1 VADDTALYRRLVSDA
16 LNGIPGIEVAGTS
29 FDGDDCLAMMDK
41 LKPDVITLDINMPKR
56 DGLSTLREIRKRN
69 PHTVVLMVSSA
80 NEGSEEQALEALRVG
95 AVDMILKPSGHDF
108 EQNRRSLEN
117 QLIAQM
123 EVIQSLIGQPESR
136 VYARESAEALQIEV
150 KPKIARTPRSSH
162 YNCLCIG
169 VSTGGPAALAT
180 IVPHL
185 PEDLAVPVFI
195 VQHMPPL
202 FTKSL
207 ADHLHQIS
215 KLPVAEASQGMKIA
229 PGRVYIAPGG
239 KQMKLHRSCGECEI
253 VISDDP
259 PVSGCKPSVDYLL
272 DSVASVYGA
281 SALTL
286 ILTGMGDDGLRGCR
300 KLFQL
305 GATVLAQS
313 AETCVVYGM
322 PRHIVENKLADE
334 VLPLDGIAAR
344 LNELL
349 KAKPWRA

>member
-1 VADDTALYRRLVSDA
+1 MTDDTALYRRMLSDA
-16 LNGIPGIEVAGTS
+16 LHGIPGIEVAGTS

-41 LKPDVITLDINMPKR
+41 LKPDVITLDINMPRR
-56 DGLSTLREIRKRN
+56 DGLSTLREIRKRS
-69 PHTVVLMVSSA
+69 PRTVVLMVSSA
-80 NEGSEEQALEALRVG
+80 TDESAEQTLEALRAG

-108 EQNRRSLEN
+108 ERNRRSLEE
-117 QLIAQM
+117 QLVAQM
-123 EVIQSLIGQPESR
+123 ETIQGLIDQQEARGLPRRQVENQPIRDASELSR
-136 VYARESAEALQIEV
+136 PARHGPYS
-150 KPKIARTPRSSH
+150 
-162 YNCLCIG
+162 CLSIG
-169 VSTGGPAALAT
+169 VSTGGPAALAA

-185 PEDLAVPVFI
+185 PQDLSVPVFI

-207 ADHLHQIS
+207 ADHLHHLS
-215 KLPVAEASQGMKIA
+215 KIPVVEATHGMKA
-229 PGRVYIAPGG
+229 EPGRAYLAPGG
-239 KQMKLHRSCGECEI
+239 KNMKLHRAAGACEI

-259 PVSGCKPSVDYLL
+259 QVSGCKPSVDYLL

-305 GATVLAQS
+305 GATVIAQS

-322 PRHIVENKLADE
+322 PRQIVENKLADE
-334 VLPLDGIAAR
+334 VLPLDGIASR
-344 LNELL
+344 LHELL